1 MFTVL
6 ITEKGGTQKRLSF
19 EEPEVTIGRV
29 PGNDVVLPKGNVS
42 KRHSRIVLK
51 DSRFIVVDLKSTN
64 GTYVN
69 GRKITSPLVVKE
81 GDKIYIGD
89 FILTLEGDPAMQAP
103 SEAMRP
109 PSMLPNAEDGPATSM
124 NGQAQDALTS
134 AVSAAPPLPSRGP
147 EPLSDDLPPVL
158 RRAIS
163 GSPHPSSSPP
173 SEPGTSAGPAPSL
186 PPVIAGVDDT
196 GRPQAPSDAP
206 GGLMSEA
213 YGLGSEPPSNTSPP
227 QPGVPSY
234 AKPIARAMARSLPPV
249 LSSQRSSIPP
259 DIQQD
264 VRSLMTRLSRELDV
278 DNADP
283 AALADEKRWQKAERV
298 IQGKLGELTS
308 DGTIGRSIDKN
319 AVVQAVLHEAVGLGA
334 LDTLIDD
341 PEVFHI
347 VVERF
352 DRVRADRGNG
362 LTLENLSFS
371 SPQALLTAL
380 RRLSAHAG
388 VREDAPLIDFTL
400 VQGLHVVAIL
410 ASATSD
416 GPVASLRRR
425 PGKGATLADLK
436 TDDAFDAGQAKQF
449 TDMLEARKN
458 VFVVGASQRPLAT
471 FVSALVGGCEQN
483 ERITLLERTPELFL
497 GERSAVCLRRGMTDL
512 SKLVEGARHF
522 GTSRLVI
529 HDLASAELVD
539 ALPVLSAHRDGS
551 ITSFVGRN
559 VEGAIAEVAEIARAP
574 GGIGL
579 EAARLALG
587 SIVEVT
593 QVAAGKLHV
602 GHLFEAH
609 VADNTLKLR
618 RQA

>member
-1 MFTVL
+1 MFTVV
-6 ITEKGGTQKRLSF
+6 ITEKGGSQKRLSF

-89 FILTLEGDPAMQAP
+89 FILTLEGDPALQAP
-103 SEAMRP
+103 SDAMRP
-109 PSMLPNAEDGPATSM
+109 PSMLPMNDDGPATGT
-124 NGQAQDALTS
+124 NGHAQDSLTS
-134 AVSAAPPLPSRGP
+134 AVSAPPPLPSRAP
-147 EPLSDDLPPVL
+147 EPISDDLPPVL

-163 GSPHPSSSPP
+163 GSPSGSNPP
-173 SEPGTSAGPAPSL
+173 SDPGTSAGPPGSL
-186 PPVIAGVDDT
+186 PPVIGGVDDT
-196 GRPQAPSDAP
+196 GRPQAPDSQ
-206 GGLMSEA
+206 LSEA
-213 YGLGSEPPSNTSPP
+213 YALGSEPPPNSGAPP
-227 QPGVPSY
+227 APATSY
-234 AKPIARAMARSLPPV
+234 AKPLARVMSRSLPPV

-278 DNADP
+278 DNPDP

-308 DGTIGRSIDKN
+308 DGTIARGVDKN
-319 AVVQAVLHEAVGLGA
+319 AVVQAALHEAVGLGA
-334 LDTLIDD
+334 FDTLIDD

-352 DRVRADRGNG
+352 DRVRADRGSG
-362 LTLENLSFS
+362 LSLEGLSFS

-380 RRLSAHAG
+380 RRLCAHGG
-388 VREDAPLIDFTL
+388 VRDESPLVDFTL
-400 VQGLHVVAIL
+400 VQGLHVVAML
-410 ASATSD
+410 SSATSD

-425 PGKGATLADLK
+425 PGKGVSLADLK
-436 TDDAFDAGQAKQF
+436 ADDAFDAAQAKQF
-449 TDMLEARKN
+449 VDVLAARKN
-458 VFVVGASQRPLAT
+458 VFVVGASQRALAT
-471 FVSALVGGCEQN
+471 FVSALVDGCEAS
-483 ERITLLERTPELFL
+483 ERVTVLERTPELSL
-497 GERSAVCLRRGMTDL
+497 GERSAVCLRRGATDL
-512 SKLVEGARHF
+512 HKLVEGARHF

-529 HDLASAELVD
+529 HDLASSELAA
-539 ALPVLSAHRDGS
+539 ALPILSAFRDGS
-551 ITSFVGRN
+551 IASFSGRS
-559 VEGAIAEVAEIARAP
+559 VENAVAEIAAIARA
-574 GGIGL
+574 GGAIGL

-602 GHLFEAH
+602 GHVFEAH
-609 VADNTLKLR
+609 VADDTLKLR